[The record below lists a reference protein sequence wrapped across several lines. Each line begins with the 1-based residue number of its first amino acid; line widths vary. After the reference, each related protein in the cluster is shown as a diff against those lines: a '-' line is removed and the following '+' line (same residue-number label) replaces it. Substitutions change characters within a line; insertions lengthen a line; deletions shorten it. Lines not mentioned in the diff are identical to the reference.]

1 MRQNLKNNNDG
12 AKRVFEQLAAEKKKT
27 VIAVCLITVMV
38 LMWVRVFGKKTP
50 QTAGAAVTAQ
60 EAITEQS
67 NSELKVS
74 FVEPPKVKGR
84 NDVLSRDFF
93 AIDNWQEFTRGR
105 EGENLA
111 GIEEVSVFS
120 KDGSEE
126 VVKRIADK
134 LKLEAI
140 VSGKNPQA
148 FIDGK
153 LLSAGGKLFVEDG
166 TKKYE
171 CEVVGIE
178 ENTVLIR
185 CGEAEIKLRL
195 TKAIEVTD

>member
-1 MRQNLKNNNDG
+1 MRQNLKNNSNG

-38 LMWVRVFGKKTP
+38 LMWVRVFSKKTP
-50 QTAGAAVTAQ
+50 QSAGASVTAQ
-60 EAITEQS
+60 EATTEQS

-74 FVEPPKVKGR
+74 FVELPKVKGR

-105 EGENLA
+105 EGENLS

-148 FIDGK
+148 FINGK
-153 LLSAGGKLFVEDG
+153 LLSKGGKLFVEDG
-166 TKKYE
+166 TEKYE

-185 CGEAEIKLRL
+185 CKEAEIKLKL
-195 TKAIEVTD
+195 AKAIDVTD